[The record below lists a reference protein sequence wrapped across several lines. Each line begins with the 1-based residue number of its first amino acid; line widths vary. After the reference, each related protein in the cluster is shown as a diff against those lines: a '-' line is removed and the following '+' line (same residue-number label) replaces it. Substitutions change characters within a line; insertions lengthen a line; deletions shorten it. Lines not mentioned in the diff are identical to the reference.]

1 VKFPNK
7 FISDKSFVSGILSS
21 FILVLFNF
29 KWIVLFSLSIY
40 IHKLFHPS
48 SNSPNKIFD
57 FSFNVKFKYFCSNEI
72 INNLS
77 SFIFFAE
84 KIVLICLKCNA
95 LKEKTIVKYF
105 DKSIWGN
112 FIKKPF
118 PGIIEK

>member
-1 VKFPNK
+1 MKFPNK

-21 FILVLFNF
+21 FILVLFKF

-57 FSFNVKFKYFCSNEI
+57 FSFNEKFKYFCSNDI

-77 SFIFFAE
+77 SFNFFAE

-112 FIKKPF
+112 LIKKPF
-118 PGIIEK
+118 PGTIEK